1 MTATARYG
9 RLLLLGGPPGAGK
22 SAVAA
27 IVATAAQR
35 PTVHLRTDSFY
46 VWIRSGFVPPYLP
59 EAEEQNRTVTAVMT
73 ASASAYARGG
83 YDVIADGIIGPWL
96 LPPFLAACEPDGL
109 SISFAVLRPT
119 LEVTL
124 ARATSRTGGQLT
136 DPEPIIGL
144 YGAFTHLGSWKDTSS
159 IPARK
164 RPSRPRP
171 TSPRHS
177 TRAGSTSG
185 PGARAPAIPAIA

>member
-1 MTATARYG
+1 VTAPARYG

-46 VWIRSGFVPPYLP
+46 VWIRSGYVPPYLP
-59 EAEEQNRTVTAVMT
+59 EAAEQNRTVTAVIT

-83 YDVIADGIIGPWL
+83 YDVIAEGIIGPWL
-96 LPPFLAACEPDGL
+96 LPTFLAACEPDGL

-124 ARATSRTGGQLT
+124 ARATSRTGGHLT

-144 YGAFTHLGSWKDTSS
+144 YGAFTHLGSLERHVIDSS
-159 IPARK
+159 NQ
-164 RPSRPRP
+164 
-171 TSPRHS
+171 
-177 TRAGSTSG
+177 
-185 PGARAPAIPAIA
+185 APEQTAADLTVALERGRLDLRS

>member
-1 MTATARYG
+1 
-9 RLLLLGGPPGAGK
+9 LLLLGGPPGAGK

-35 PTVHLRTDSFY
+35 PTVHLHTDSFY

-59 EAEEQNRTVTAVMT
+59 EAAEQNRTVTAVMT

-83 YDVIADGIIGPWL
+83 YDVIVEGIIGPWL
-96 LPPFLAACEPDGL
+96 LSPFIAACESDGL
-109 SISFAVLRPT
+109 SLSFAVLRPT

-144 YGAFTHLGSWKDTSS
+144 YGAFTQLGSLESHVIDSSKQSPEQTAADLIAHLGGGRLDLRS
-159 IPARK
+159 
-164 RPSRPRP
+164 
-171 TSPRHS
+171 
-177 TRAGSTSG
+177 
-185 PGARAPAIPAIA
+185 